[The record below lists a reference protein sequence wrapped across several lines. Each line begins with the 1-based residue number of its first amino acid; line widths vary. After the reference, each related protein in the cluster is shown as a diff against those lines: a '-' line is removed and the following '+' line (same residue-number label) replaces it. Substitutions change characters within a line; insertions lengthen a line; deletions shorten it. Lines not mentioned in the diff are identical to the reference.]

1 MRCFTQMSKKKTDS
15 DNHTRNRRSNYRP
28 WVRLFKRLGIL
39 CAVLLLGFLLWRNWE
54 KIAPEALLDWT
65 EQQFGDVEA
74 GEGFPCGITGNTV
87 VAMSEVNQHLAVLS
101 DTTLRFYNATAAC
114 VAERTHSFTN
124 PYLCT
129 AGKYVFL
136 AEIGGSRIRWDT
148 RRETVGELELDNRKI
163 YAADL
168 LSNGTT
174 ALVLNSTSQ
183 SYLSEI
189 AVLSLSG
196 ETEFSYQSSKYLL
209 TDVSLSPDGRK
220 LAALGTTAE
229 NGVMKSALLLITPSS
244 GEVKEYTGTD
254 VLLHTV
260 NYFSS
265 GCVIAVGDREI
276 WSLSSGNPQPEIVS
290 YNGYEPVGY
299 TVTSSLLGVAL
310 RRSGSTDS
318 GELWLFNTGGKR
330 LQTVSYTGTYRSLS
344 SKGSTALLLTDQA
357 MYETKLNG
365 AETQY
370 EVPSDSLQAVL
381 YRGSPLLLTLS
392 QLKRVEK

>member
-1 MRCFTQMSKKKTDS
+1 MSKKKTDS
-15 DNHTRNRRSNYRP
+15 DTRTRNRHSNYRP
-28 WVRLFKRLGIL
+28 WLRLFKRLAVL
-39 CAVLLLGFLLWRNWE
+39 CAVLLIGFLLWRNWE

-74 GEGFPCGITGNTV
+74 GEGFPCGVAGNSV
-87 VAMSEVNQHLAVLS
+87 IAMSEVNQHLAVLS
-101 DTTLRFYNATAAC
+101 DTSLRFYNASAAC
-114 VAERTHSFTN
+114 VAERAHSFTD

-129 AGKYVFL
+129 AGKYVLL

-148 RRETVGELELDNRKI
+148 RRETVGELELENRKI
-163 YAADL
+163 HAADL
-168 LSNGTT
+168 LSNGTV

-189 AVLSLSG
+189 TVMTIQG
-196 ETEFSYQSSKYLL
+196 KTEFSYQSSKYLL

-220 LAALGTTAE
+220 LAVLGTTAE
-229 NGVMKSALLLITPSS
+229 NGVLKSSLLVITLSS

-260 NYFSS
+260 HYYSS
-265 GCVIAVGDREI
+265 GCILAVGDCEI
-276 WSLSSGNPQPEIVS
+276 WSLSSAGSQPEIIS
-290 YNGYEPVGY
+290 CDGYEPVGY
-299 TVTSSLLGVAL
+299 AVTSSLFGVAL

-330 LQTVSYTGTYRSLS
+330 MSVSSYTGAYRSLS
-344 SKGSTALLLTDQA
+344 AKGTTALLLTDQT

-365 AETQY
+365 SETQY
-370 EVPSDSLQAVL
+370 KAPSDSLKAVL

-392 QLKRVEK
+392 ELKRAEN